1 MDNDAFGNVLNAV
14 NFWSREELENY
25 LYNYSSGKDTTGL
38 TEAQEQE
45 LCDNVLENLKVIN
58 GFR

>member
-14 NFWSREELENY
+14 NFWSLEELKNY
-25 LYNYSSGKDTTGL
+25 LYNYALGKDTTGL

-45 LCDNVLENLKVIN
+45 LCANVRENLKVIN
-58 GFR
+58 EFR